1 MKRLSEQLLLGGFLS
16 GLMLFATASCSSS
29 SSPPPLGGGD
39 ATGSGA
45 GNSSTSAGTTGTNT
59 NGGGSTGTSTGGNGT
74 SQGGNGTVA
83 TGGAGNGAGSTG
95 VGGSSAGS
103 AGTGGG
109 DATMCS
115 TDPNLVNATGCFVG
129 CDPTLSTDNPDGIQ
143 GAFYTY
149 GDGSSCT
156 QPLVNPPCGTG
167 GICLSGSTV
176 VDPTYAKWG
185 CGIGLELNATGG
197 TASVKQAYTGS
208 ASCFNYVLSGS
219 SGGNEVRIAFTQTS
233 DTTGKVSP
241 YVSIPAFTNGQSGT
255 ICTKDVSCQ
264 GQMNCALTGMQYDL
278 QIEVVGGNH
287 AGAYNLC
294 LTSLTP
300 MGSGSSTLSQLCG
313 AQGATNATEDVGKYF
328 AQNNVNTAGDSLCIT
343 PALNGTA
350 ASFVVGT
357 SSFATGATLNAYPSL
372 VDGWHYGRLSSDTA
386 LPKAVSALGTV
397 NSSVTYTGSDGKYDA
412 AYDIWVL
419 PTLPSASV
427 KTPAGGL
434 EVMLWLNHTNP
445 PNPAGTQNGTFMG
458 YNVWTGTV
466 QNWNYV
472 AYEATGKTSFSGDLA
487 PFIKDA
493 VSRKGTQTAAAS
505 GGPWLAGIE
514 FGFELYDYP
523 GTGFAVTSFTT
534 TVQ

>member
-1 MKRLSEQLLLGGFLS
+1 MKRLAERVLVGGLLT
-16 GLMLFATASCSSS
+16 GLMAFAMASCSPTASA
-29 SSPPPLGGGD
+29 PPGGGGD
-39 ATGSGA
+39 ATGSGNGTSTNQA
-45 GNSSTSAGTTGTNT
+45 GA
-59 NGGGSTGTSTGGNGT
+59 TGTSTAGNGSVGTAGNGT
-74 SQGGNGTVA
+74 SQGGNGTVG
-83 TGGAGNGAGSTG
+83 TGGAGNTAGNAG
-95 VGGSSAGS
+95 VSSAGT
-103 AGTGGG
+103 AGTAGGTAA
-109 DATMCS
+109 DCS

-129 CDPTLSTDNPDGIQ
+129 CDPTLTTDNPDGIQ

-149 GDGSSCT
+149 GDGYSCT
-156 QPLVNPPCGTG
+156 QPLVNPPCATG

-176 VDPTYAKWG
+176 VDKTYTKWG

-197 TASVKQAYTGS
+197 ANSMKLPYAGT
-208 ASCFNYVLSGS
+208 ASCFNYTLSGS

-241 YVSIPAFTNGQSGT
+241 YVSIPAFANGKSGT
-255 ICTKDVSCQ
+255 ICTKDVTCQ

-278 QIEVVGGNH
+278 QIEVVGGNT

-300 MGSGSSTLSQLCG
+300 MGSGSSTLSDLCG

-328 AQNNVNTAGDSLCIT
+328 AQNNVNTAGDMLCIT
-343 PALNGTA
+343 PALNGTTP
-350 ASFVVGT
+350 SFKVGNST
-357 SSFATGATLNAYPSL
+357 FATGATLNAYPSL
-372 VDGWHYGRLSSDTA
+372 VDGWHYGRVSSDTA
-386 LPKAVSALGTV
+386 LPKAISALTSAQSTV
-397 NSSVTYTGSDGKYDA
+397 AFTGSDGKYDA

-419 PTLPSASV
+419 PTLPSTSV
-427 KTPAGGL
+427 TTPAGGL

-445 PNPAGTQNGTFMG
+445 PNPAGSQAGTFMG

-472 AYEATGKTSFSGDLA
+472 AYEKTGATSFTGDLA

-493 VSRKGTQTAAAS
+493 VSRKGTQQTAAA

-523 GTGFAVTSFTT
+523 GTGFAVTSFTS